1 MKTDAYQRAE
11 MPAGRNSV
19 LDQRSLEASNA
30 NLLTVLQPGQ
40 RVLDVGCGSGAITAG
55 IAAQVGEDGV
65 VMGIDRS
72 ADLIGQAQQKFA
84 AIGNLRFEAVD
95 ILDYAPEHRYDVIT
109 TARTLQW
116 IADPVVVVRKMI
128 GLLKPGGVLCVLDYN
143 HELIDWEPEPPKEMR
158 FFYDCFLRW
167 RADAGMYN
175 DIIDRL
181 PAMLGS
187 EGLRITLNRDESE
200 YRQKGEAGFR
210 QHLDIWTR
218 VAEMRG
224 KPIVSDGYLTE
235 EQRLAAIDAY
245 TRWCETEA
253 RGMRLHLRA
262 VHAQR

>member
-1 MKTDAYQRAE
+1 MKSDAYQRAE
-11 MPAGRNSV
+11 MPTGTNSV

-55 IAAQVGEDGV
+55 IAAQVGADGLV
-65 VMGIDRS
+65 TGIDRS
-72 ADLIGQAQQKFA
+72 LELIGQARQKFEQVE
-84 AIGNLRFEAVD
+84 NLGFEAVD
-95 ILDYAPEHRYDVIT
+95 ILDYAPGVRYDVIT

-116 IADPVVVVRKMI
+116 IADPVVVIRKMI
-128 GLLKPGGVLCVLDYN
+128 ALLEPGGVLCVLDYN
-143 HELIDWEPEPPKEMR
+143 HELIEWEPEPPAQMR

-181 PAMLGS
+181 PAMLRS
-187 EGLRITLNRDESE
+187 EGLHVNLNRDESE
-200 YRQKGEAGFR
+200 YREAGEAGFR
-210 QHLDIWTR
+210 THLEIWTK

-245 TRWCETEA
+245 TRWCDTEA
-253 RGMRLHLRA
+253 RAMRLYLRA